1 MYFFIGTDLC
11 NIFLNEGHPAHK
23 DLVLGTCYQFC
34 YRWYLEDADYLSSPT
49 MRENNLSG
57 EALDL

>member
-1 MYFFIGTDLC
+1 MYFFIGTDLG

-23 DLVLGTCYQFC
+23 DLVLGIWYQFC

-49 MRENNLSG
+49 LRQNSLDG
-57 EALDL
+57 EVLDL